1 MASQI
6 LPMCNGAASRAR
18 VFQRQGVTLTL
29 PAHSRS
35 GVRDHDGTVIF
46 AMVAADVLSDDWG
59 FSCLLWRPR
68 GDAETLEHCRL
79 AMRRGTAEG
88 FLFYADGAQRD
99 GASGGEQPGALPRHA
114 AEAAPQN
121 YELFSDGGAAR
132 SRALMSD
139 ASGAQL

>member
-46 AMVAADVLSDDWG
+46 AMAAADVLSDDWG

-99 GASGGEQPGALPRHA
+99 E
-114 AEAAPQN
+114 
-121 YELFSDGGAAR
+121 
-132 SRALMSD
+132 ALMSVRVMKAGFEYWARWGRGARAALSNGLA
-139 ASGAQL
+139 ASSGVRI